1 MVPQERCLFFKNK
14 KKKKKLSPAC
24 CHYVIGLI
32 LFSLCITTASP
43 PDFIQ
48 WSSSFLI
55 MEPRYSKYYVIFNF
69 LLLIVHDGFKFQ
81 ENYTSSMWKETGFTV
96 IFKRCFVGGV
106 ICISEFWIF
115 INCGLIEIVSSHQ
128 VSSFSFSA
136 LVFNRYSGKSWCSH
150 LIPCA
155 PQIKCSPTNRTTTV
169 RLVLFVVCLNYMNLL
184 FCKPHVSQQF
194 IMLKKVGFDVIWK
207 KWISALHYLI
217 LINLFVFKIWF
228 LVPLAC
234 MKRVTTSCCSYAT
247 LNSIL
252 FIVNSSEFLYYDL
265 LMF

>member
-1 MVPQERCLFFKNK
+1 MGFHKCNVGFLAGYSKKCAGAFNFKNPKSSVAIAKCALINIVMVPQERCIFFKN

-128 VSSFSFSA
+128 VSSFSFSPM
-136 LVFNRYSGKSWCSH
+136 VFNRYSGKSWCSH

-155 PQIKCSPTNRTTTV
+155 PQIKCSPTNRTTT
-169 RLVLFVVCLNYMNLL
+169 
-184 FCKPHVSQQF
+184 
-194 IMLKKVGFDVIWK
+194 
-207 KWISALHYLI
+207 
-217 LINLFVFKIWF
+217 
-228 LVPLAC
+228 
-234 MKRVTTSCCSYAT
+234 CCSWC
-247 LNSIL
+247 
-252 FIVNSSEFLYYDL
+252 V
-265 LMF
+265 